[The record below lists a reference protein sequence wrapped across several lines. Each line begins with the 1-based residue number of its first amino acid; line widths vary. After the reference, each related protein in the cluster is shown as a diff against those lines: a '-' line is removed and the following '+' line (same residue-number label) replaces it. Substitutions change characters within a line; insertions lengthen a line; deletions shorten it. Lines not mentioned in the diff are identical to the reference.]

1 MAARDR
7 LGLGEALRTRW
18 YIGLRAGLSVGVP
31 LAVGVAA
38 GRPSWGALAS
48 MGGLA
53 GFYGPDTPYPYR
65 IRLVAGV
72 GLALTVVVPLS
83 SLCAPV
89 AWLSVL
95 LCGAVTGVAAFVC
108 LALRVPPPRE
118 YLIVL
123 ATLAATGIPAGGLA
137 PLRDCALVAAGAV
150 TGGLISLAPALG
162 GRRAP
167 AESKTVTAAW
177 RAVHEVLR
185 TAGTPG
191 AARARAH
198 AVAALS
204 QAHDTQRQ
212 AGTAAT
218 DERLR
223 SLASAELAL
232 AGALSASID
241 AAAPLDAATGRRV
254 LAAAEAA
261 RDGEE
266 TDTGLDRPGA
276 LVRLRAAL
284 SRDSVAVP
292 AAARIAVTVAAGA
305 GLGRALG
312 LDHSYWVALT
322 AAAALQANNVTFLVR
337 RSLNRLAGTIAGIGI
352 AWPVFAAHP
361 VPAVV
366 AAVATACQFAG
377 EVLIKGFYGLAMVFV
392 TVLALSLYD
401 LGVPQA
407 RIGTAVG
414 ARVLDTAIGVALVIA
429 LRLLLWRRA
438 AGSRL
443 PQVQA
448 RALRAAADVFR
459 ARWLGPAAADL
470 VPARRRLE
478 EDLLRMRALTDDATA
493 DAVFGSRDASAEQ
506 VTLAVGGLAMLALG
520 IPFGR
525 PRPSGDEAAAFI
537 TRLDELA
544 ASLQNGAPPPDSPA
558 TALHLP
564 RYPRAVSAAQL
575 LASAMSGRSA
585 AGARRPH

>member
-31 LAVGVAA
+31 LAAGVAA

-48 MGGLA
+48 MGGFA

-95 LCGAVTGVAAFVC
+95 LCGAVAGAGAFVC

-167 AESKTVTAAW
+167 VESKAVTAAW
-177 RAVHEVLR
+177 RAVHEVLG

-191 AARARAH
+191 AAHARAH
-198 AVAALS
+198 AVAAAG
-204 QAHDTQRQ
+204 QARDALRQ
-212 AGTAAT
+212 AGTAAA
-218 DERLR
+218 DDRLR
-223 SLASAELAL
+223 SLAAAELAL

-241 AAAPLDAATGRRV
+241 AAAPLDAASVRRV
-254 LAAAEAA
+254 LAPAEAV
-261 RDGEE
+261 RDGKE
-266 TDTGLDRPGA
+266 TVIGLDQPGTA
-276 LVRLRAAL
+276 ARLRAAL
-284 SRDSVAVP
+284 GPDSVAVP

-305 GLGRALG
+305 ALGRALG
-312 LDHSYWVALT
+312 LEHSYWVALT

-352 AWPVFAAHP
+352 AWLVFTAHP

-366 AAVATACQFAG
+366 AVMATACQFAG
-377 EVLIKGFYGLAMVFV
+377 EVLIKGSYGLAMVFV
-392 TVLALSLYD
+392 TVVALSVYD

-443 PQVQA
+443 PPVQA

-459 ARWLGPAAADL
+459 ARWLGPAAGDL

-478 EDLLRMRALTDDATA
+478 EDLLRMHTLTDDAMA
-493 DAVFGSRDASAEQ
+493 DAVFGSRDTSAEQ
-506 VTLAVGGLAMLALG
+506 VTLAVDELAMLALG

-525 PRPSGDEAAAFI
+525 PRPHGDEAAALI
-537 TRLDELA
+537 TRLDELTA
-544 ASLQNGAPPPDSPA
+544 ALRNGASPPDSPA
-558 TALHLP
+558 IALHLP
-564 RYPRAVSAAQL
+564 GYPRTVAAAQL
-575 LASAMSGRSA
+575 LAAAMSGRSA
-585 AGARRPH
+585 PGARRPH

>member
-1 MAARDR
+1 VAARDR
-7 LGLGEALRTRW
+7 SGLGEALRTRW
-18 YIGLRAGLSVGVP
+18 HIGLRAALSVGVP
-31 LAVGVAA
+31 LATGVAA

-48 MGGLA
+48 MGGFA
-53 GFYGPDTPYPYR
+53 GFYGPDTPYPHR

-83 SLCAPV
+83 SLCASV

-95 LCGAVTGVAAFVC
+95 LCGAVAGAAAFAC

-150 TGGLISLAPALG
+150 TGGLISMAPAL

-167 AESKTVTAAW
+167 AESKAVTAAW

-191 AARARAH
+191 AAHARAH

-204 QAHDTQRQ
+204 QAHDTLRQ
-212 AGTAAT
+212 AGKAAT
-218 DERLR
+218 GERLR
-223 SLASAELAL
+223 SLAAAELAL
-232 AGALSASID
+232 AGALSVSID
-241 AAAPLDAATGRRV
+241 AAAPLDAATVRRV
-254 LAAAEAA
+254 LAPAQAV

-266 TDTGLDRPGA
+266 PVAGLDQPGA
-276 LVRLRAAL
+276 AARLRAAL
-284 SRDSVAVP
+284 GPDSVAVP
-292 AAARIAVTVAAGA
+292 AAVRIAVTVAAGA
-305 GLGRALG
+305 ALGRALG
-312 LDHSYWVALT
+312 LEHSYWVALT

-337 RSLNRLAGTIAGIGI
+337 RSLNRLTGTIAGIGI
-352 AWPVFAAHP
+352 AWIVFTAHP

-366 AAVATACQFAG
+366 AVVATACQFAG
-377 EVLIKGFYGLAMVFV
+377 EVLIKGSYGLAMVFV
-392 TVLALSLYD
+392 TVVALSVYD

-448 RALRAAADVFR
+448 RTLRAAADVFR
-459 ARWLGPAAADL
+459 ARWLGPASGDL
-470 VPARRRLE
+470 ASARRRLE
-478 EDLLRMRALTDDATA
+478 EDLLRMRTLTDDARA
-493 DAVFGSRDASAEQ
+493 DALFGPRDTSAEQ
-506 VTLAVGGLAMLALG
+506 VTLAVDELAMLALG

-525 PRPSGDEAAAFI
+525 PRPPRDRAAALI

-544 ASLQNGAPPPDSPA
+544 AALGNGEPAPDNPVI
-558 TALHLP
+558 ALDLP
-564 RYPRAVSAAQL
+564 QHPRTVAAAQL
-575 LASAMSGRSA
+575 LAAAMSGRSA
-585 AGARRPH
+585 TEARRPH